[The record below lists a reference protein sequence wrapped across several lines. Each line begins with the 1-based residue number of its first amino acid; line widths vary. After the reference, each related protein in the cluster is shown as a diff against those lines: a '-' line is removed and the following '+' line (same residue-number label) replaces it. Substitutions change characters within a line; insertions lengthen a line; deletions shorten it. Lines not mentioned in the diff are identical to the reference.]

1 MQEIIKTKNVEECI
15 SICKDKSIFNENQI
29 REEYPYRSTVV
40 KLLDYK
46 PFKNKVMLKTL
57 RENNIIKGAGGPRIF
72 DFMEKEQFDTIYK
85 LGMEE

>member
-1 MQEIIKTKNVEECI
+1 MV
-15 SICKDKSIFNENQI
+15 FNENQI
-29 REEYPYRSTVV
+29 REEQPYRSTVV

-57 RENNIIKGAGGPRIF
+57 RENHIVEGIGGPRIF
-72 DFMEKEQFDTIYK
+72 DFITQEQFDTIYK